1 MFRFFINKIEEKKT
15 INKGKTSLALLII
28 GNFWNSSGLI
38 FSGIKHRIHKELKNI
53 LPIKLFDF
61 VKNL

>member
-1 MFRFFINKIEEKKT
+1 MLKFLIKKIEEKKT
-15 INKGKTSLALLII
+15 INNGKINLALLII

-38 FSGIKHRIHKELKNI
+38 FSGIKHRSHKELKSI
-53 LPIKLFDF
+53 LDLRLFYF

>member
-1 MFRFFINKIEEKKT
+1 VLKFLIKKIEEKKT
-15 INKGKTSLALLII
+15 INNGKINLALHII

-38 FSGIKHRIHKELKNI
+38 FSGIKHRSHKELKSI
-53 LPIKLFDF
+53 LDLRLFYF

>member
-1 MFRFFINKIEEKKT
+1 VLKFFIKKIEEKKT
-15 INKGKTSLALLII
+15 INNGKINLALLII

-38 FSGIKHRIHKELKNI
+38 FSGIKHRSHKELKSI
-53 LPIKLFDF
+53 LDLRLFDF

>member
-1 MFRFFINKIEEKKT
+1 VLKFLIKKIEEKKT
-15 INKGKTSLALLII
+15 INNGKINLALLII

-38 FSGIKHRIHKELKNI
+38 FSGIKHRSHKELKSI
-53 LPIKLFDF
+53 LDLGLFDF

>member
-1 MFRFFINKIEEKKT
+1 VLKFLIKKIEEKKT
-15 INKGKTSLALLII
+15 INNGKINLALLII

-38 FSGIKHRIHKELKNI
+38 FSGIKHRSHKELKSI
-53 LPIKLFDF
+53 LDLRLFDF

>member
-1 MFRFFINKIEEKKT
+1 VLKFLIKKIEEKKT
-15 INKGKTSLALLII
+15 INNGKINLALLII

-38 FSGIKHRIHKELKNI
+38 FSGIKHRSHKELKSI
-53 LPIKLFDF
+53 LDLKLFDF

>member
-1 MFRFFINKIEEKKT
+1 VFKFFIKKIQEKKT
-15 INKGKTSLALLII
+15 INKGKISLALVII

-38 FSGIKHRIHKELKNI
+38 FSGIKHRSHKELKNI
-53 LPIKLFDF
+53 LVLRLFDF

>member
-1 MFRFFINKIEEKKT
+1 MLKFLIKKIEEKKT
-15 INKGKTSLALLII
+15 INNGKINLALLII

-38 FSGIKHRIHKELKNI
+38 FSGIKHRSHKELKSI
-53 LPIKLFDF
+53 LDLRLFDF

>member
-1 MFRFFINKIEEKKT
+1 VLKFLIKKIEEKKT
-15 INKGKTSLALLII
+15 INNGKINLALLII

-38 FSGIKHRIHKELKNI
+38 FSGIKHRSHKELKSI
-53 LPIKLFDF
+53 LDLRLFDI